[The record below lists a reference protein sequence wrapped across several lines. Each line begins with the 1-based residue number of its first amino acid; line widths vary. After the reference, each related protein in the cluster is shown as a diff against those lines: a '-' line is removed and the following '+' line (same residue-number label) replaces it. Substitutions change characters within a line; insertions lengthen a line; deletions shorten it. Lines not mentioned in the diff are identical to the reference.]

1 MRRTLIALVLACGLG
16 LPLVT
21 FSTVSADDAAVGPV
35 AFTVHAAICPI
46 DVVNDPNIGLY
57 DGCHANGIEGVTFTF
72 SSLETEPV
80 SFTTGAGGVGT
91 GEILAGL
98 SSATQVT
105 LTSDDPSRGYA
116 YCSDQN
122 SGTVLFDGIKWE
134 ESAVPLFTVTADQAI
149 VCDWY
154 IYIDAA
160 EAVG

>member
-16 LPLVT
+16 LPLAT
-21 FSTVSADDAAVGPV
+21 LTTVRADDAAIGPV
-35 AFTVHAAICPI
+35 AFTVHAAVCPI

-72 SSLETEPV
+72 ASLETEPV

-105 LTSDDPSRGYA
+105 LSSDDPSRGYA

-122 SGTVLFDGIKWE
+122 SGDVLYDGIKFE
-134 ESAVPLFTVTADQAI
+134 EGAVPLFTVHASQAI
-149 VCDWY
+149 VCDWF
-154 IYIDAA
+154 IYTDGAA
-160 EAVG
+160 G